1 MDGFAVV
8 VGAFPVAGGRASRC
22 GAVCGF
28 QRIAF
33 EFVLVHNN
41 SRASTIYIAGTG
53 AESIAA
59 NVEEAISHGTL
70 APGDAL
76 PPIRELAGQLG
87 VNANTVAA
95 AYRLLRDRGAVETA
109 GRRGTRVRHRPATTP
124 RSLLGLDVPAGVR
137 DLSTGNPD
145 PALLPIA
152 FARVPH
158 ARPLLYGE
166 PAMSPELVDYARA
179 ALAADGVP
187 ADHLAV
193 TSGALDGIERAL
205 TAHLRPGDRVA
216 VEDPG
221 WANLLDLLAA
231 LGLSAEPVRV
241 DDDGPLAADMARAL
255 GRGVRAV
262 VLTNRAQNPTGAALS
277 ADRAD
282 ALRGLLAGRADEVLL
297 VEDDHCA
304 GIAGAPL
311 HTLAGSTSHW
321 AFVRSAS
328 KAYGPD
334 LRVAVLA
341 GDRRTVE
348 RVHGRLRLGPGWV
361 SHLLQDLA
369 VSLWSDERRDSPRRR
384 GRGAVHRQ
392 PHAVVRRVSRARRRR
407 SRSVRAQRVGPGA
420 RRDGRDH
427 PAARRGLGR
436 GAGDSVPDPHA
447 GGHPHHHRRPG
458 RRRDRSP
465 RRRRRRGGAGHRTP
479 QCLAQVMCIIG
490 VCRAP
495 TSTSMTNLPPR

>member
-1 MDGFAVV
+1 V
-8 VGAFPVAGGRASRC
+8 PVQS
-22 GAVCGF
+22 
-28 QRIAF
+28 
-33 EFVLVHNN
+33 
-41 SRASTIYIAGTG
+41 SIAGTG

-59 NVEEAISHGTL
+59 NVEEAISHGSL

-76 PPIRELAGQLG
+76 PPIRELAGRLG

-95 AYRLLRDRGAVETA
+95 AYRLLRVRGAVETA

-124 RSLLGLDVPAGVR
+124 RSLLGLDVAAGVR

-152 FARVPH
+152 AALRHGP
-158 ARPLLYGE
+158 APRRPVLYGE
-166 PAMSPELVDYARA
+166 APMSPELVDFSRA
-179 ALAADGVP
+179 ALLADGVP

-205 TAHLRPGDRVA
+205 SAHLRPGDRVA

-241 DDDGPLAADMARAL
+241 DDDGPLVDDMARAL
-255 GRGVRAV
+255 NRGVRAV
-262 VLTNRAQNPTGAALS
+262 VITNRAQNPTGAALS
-277 ADRAD
+277 DDRAD
-282 ALRGLLAGRADEVLL
+282 ALGGLLAGHADGLLL

-311 HTLAGSTSHW
+311 HTLAGSTGHW

-341 GDRRTVE
+341 GDHRTVE

-369 VSLWSDERRDSPRRR
+369 VGLWSDEAASRLVRTAEVQYTSARTRLRAALAER
-384 GRGAVHRQ
+384 GVAAHGRSGLNLWIPVPDETVAITRLLSAGWAAAPGTRFRIRTPAGIRVTIADLTADEIDPLADAVAGAVRI
-392 PHAVVRRVSRARRRR
+392 AGRA
-407 SRSVRAQRVGPGA
+407 SV
-420 RRDGRDH
+420 
-427 PAARRGLGR
+427 
-436 GAGDSVPDPHA
+436 
-447 GGHPHHHRRPG
+447 
-458 RRRDRSP
+458 
-465 RRRRRRGGAGHRTP
+465 
-479 QCLAQVMCIIG
+479 
-490 VCRAP
+490 
-495 TSTSMTNLPPR
+495 

>member
-1 MDGFAVV
+1 MSYV
-8 VGAFPVAGGRASRC
+8 PVQQS
-22 GAVCGF
+22 
-28 QRIAF
+28 
-33 EFVLVHNN
+33 
-41 SRASTIYIAGTG
+41 IAGTG

-59 NVEEAISHGTL
+59 NIEDSISAGTL

-87 VNANTVAA
+87 VNANTAAA
-95 AYRLLRDRGAVETA
+95 AYRLLRDRGAIETA
-109 GRRGTRVRHRPATTP
+109 GRRGTRVRHRPATSP
-124 RSLLGLDVPAGVR
+124 RSLLGLDVPPGVR
-137 DLSTGNPD
+137 DLSTGSPN

-152 FARVPH
+152 TVPQAHWGAGRRPVLYGGPATLPELAEH
-158 ARPLLYGE
+158 ARRMLT
-166 PAMSPELVDYARA
+166 
-179 ALAADGVP
+179 ADGVP
-187 ADHLAV
+187 AEHFAV

-231 LGLSAEPVRV
+231 LGLSAEPVGV
-241 DDDGPLAADMARAL
+241 DDDGPLVADITRAL
-255 GRGVRAV
+255 DRGVRAL

-282 ALRGLLAGRADEVLL
+282 ALGALLAGNDVLV

-304 GIAGAPL
+304 GISGAPL

-341 GDRRTVE
+341 GDHRTVE

-361 SHLLQDLA
+361 SHLLQGLA
-369 VSLWSDERRDSPRRR
+369 VRLWSDHAATRLVDQAERRYAGTRNGLRAALAEQGVTAY
-384 GRGAVHRQ
+384 GRSGLNVWIPVPDETVAITRLLGSGWAAAPGSRFRIRTPAGIRITVADLADDEIEPLADAVA
-392 PHAVVRRVSRARRRR
+392 HAVR
-407 SRSVRAQRVGPGA
+407 STGRS
-420 RRDGRDH
+420 
-427 PAARRGLGR
+427 
-436 GAGDSVPDPHA
+436 SV
-447 GGHPHHHRRPG
+447 
-458 RRRDRSP
+458 
-465 RRRRRRGGAGHRTP
+465 
-479 QCLAQVMCIIG
+479 
-490 VCRAP
+490 
-495 TSTSMTNLPPR
+495 

>member
-1 MDGFAVV
+1 
-8 VGAFPVAGGRASRC
+8 
-22 GAVCGF
+22 
-28 QRIAF
+28 
-33 EFVLVHNN
+33 
-41 SRASTIYIAGTG
+41 
-53 AESIAA
+53 
-59 NVEEAISHGTL
+59 VEEAISHGAL

-152 FARVPH
+152 LARVPQ

-166 PAMSPELVDYARA
+166 PAMSPELVDYTRT

-205 TAHLRPGDRVA
+205 TAQLRPGDRVA

-221 WANLLDLLAA
+221 WANMLDLLAA

-241 DDDGPLAADMARAL
+241 DVDGPMVADVRRAL
-255 GRGVRAV
+255 SRGVRALV
-262 VLTNRAQNPTGAALS
+262 ITNRAQNPTGAALS
-277 ADRAD
+277 AA
-282 ALRGLLAGRADEVLL
+282 RADELRNLVSGGDLL
-297 VEDDHCA
+297 IVEDDHCA
-304 GIAGAPL
+304 GISGAPL
-311 HTLAGSTSHW
+311 HTLAGSTGRW
-321 AFVRSAS
+321 VFVRSAS

-361 SHLLQDLA
+361 SHLLQDIA
-369 VSLWSDERRDSPRRR
+369 VGLWSEEAAVRLVRKAEEQYTGTRTRLRAALTERGVVAH
-384 GRGAVHRQ
+384 GRSGLNVWIPVPEETVAITRLLGAGWAAAPGTRF
-392 PHAVVRRVSRARRRR
+392 RIRT
-407 SRSVRAQRVGPGA
+407 GPGMRITVA
-420 RRDGRDH
+420 DLTADEIDPLADAIAEAVLSTGRS
-427 PAARRGLGR
+427 
-436 GAGDSVPDPHA
+436 SV
-447 GGHPHHHRRPG
+447 
-458 RRRDRSP
+458 
-465 RRRRRRGGAGHRTP
+465 
-479 QCLAQVMCIIG
+479 
-490 VCRAP
+490 
-495 TSTSMTNLPPR
+495 

>member
-1 MDGFAVV
+1 V
-8 VGAFPVAGGRASRC
+8 PVQIS
-22 GAVCGF
+22 
-28 QRIAF
+28 
-33 EFVLVHNN
+33 
-41 SRASTIYIAGTG
+41 IAGTG

-95 AYRLLRDRGAVETA
+95 AYRLLRDRGAVEAA

-145 PALLPIA
+145 PALLPIT
-152 FARVPH
+152 FARIPQP
-158 ARPLLYGE
+158 RPLLYGE
-166 PAMSPELVDYARA
+166 PAMSPDLVEYTHA
-179 ALAADGVP
+179 ALTADGVP
-187 ADHLAV
+187 ADHLAL

-205 TAHLRPGDRVA
+205 AAHLRPGDRVA

-241 DDDGPLAADMARAL
+241 DDDGPLVVDMAQAL
-255 GRGVRAV
+255 GRGVRALV
-262 VLTNRAQNPTGAALS
+262 ITNRAQNPTGAALS

-282 ALRGLLAGRADEVLL
+282 ALRGLLSGRANEVLL

-304 GIAGAPL
+304 GIAAAPL
-311 HTLAGSTSHW
+311 HTLTGSTGHW

-334 LRVAVLA
+334 LRVAELA

-348 RVHGRLRLGPGWV
+348 RVQGRLRLGPGWV

-369 VSLWSDERRDSPRRR
+369 VGLWSDDT
-384 GRGAVHRQ
+384 
-392 PHAVVRRVSRARRRR
+392 
-407 SRSVRAQRVGPGA
+407 
-420 RRDGRDH
+420 
-427 PAARRGLGR
+427 AARRVLEAEKQYTGNRTRLCDALAERGVAAHGRSGLNVWIP
-436 GAGDSVPDPHA
+436 VPDETIA
-447 GGHPHHHRRPG
+447 ITRLLNMGWAAAPG
-458 RRRDRSP
+458 MRFRIRTSP
-465 RRRRRRGGAGHRTP
+465 GVRVTVADLSAHEIDP
-479 QCLAQVMCIIG
+479 LADAIAEAV
-490 VCRAP
+490 RA
-495 TSTSMTNLPPR
+495 TGRFSV

>member
-1 MDGFAVV
+1 M
-8 VGAFPVAGGRASRC
+8 PVQS
-22 GAVCGF
+22 
-28 QRIAF
+28 
-33 EFVLVHNN
+33 
-41 SRASTIYIAGTG
+41 SIAGTG

-59 NVEEAISHGTL
+59 NVEEAISHGSL

-76 PPIRELAGQLG
+76 PPIRELAGRLG

-152 FARVPH
+152 GALPHGPVPR
-158 ARPLLYGE
+158 RPVLYGE
-166 PAMSPELVDYARA
+166 VPMSPELVEFSRS
-179 ALAADGVP
+179 ALLADGVP

-205 TAHLRPGDRVA
+205 SAHLRPGDRVA

-241 DDDGPLAADMARAL
+241 DDDGPLVADMARAL
-255 GRGVRAV
+255 DRGVRAV
-262 VLTNRAQNPTGAALS
+262 VITNRAQNPTGAALS

-282 ALRGLLAGRADEVLL
+282 ALGELLAGHADGLLL

-311 HTLAGSTSHW
+311 RTLAGTTSHW

-341 GDRRTVE
+341 GDHRTVE

-361 SHLLQDLA
+361 SHVLQDLA
-369 VSLWSDERRDSPRRR
+369 VGLWSDEAASRLVGAAEKQYTSARTRLRAALAER
-384 GRGAVHRQ
+384 GVAAHG
-392 PHAVVRRVSRARRRR
+392 R
-407 SRSVRAQRVGPGA
+407 S
-420 RRDGRDH
+420 
-427 PAARRGLGR
+427 GLNLWIP
-436 GAGDSVPDPHA
+436 VPDETVAVTRLLSA
-447 GGHPHHHRRPG
+447 GWAAAPG
-458 RRRDRSP
+458 IRFRI
-465 RRRRRRGGAGHRTP
+465 RTP
-479 QCLAQVMCIIG
+479 AGIRVTIADLTADEIDPLADAVAAAVRIAG
-490 VCRAP
+490 RA
-495 TSTSMTNLPPR
+495 SV

>member
-1 MDGFAVV
+1 VQY
-8 VGAFPVAGGRASRC
+8 S
-22 GAVCGF
+22 
-28 QRIAF
+28 
-33 EFVLVHNN
+33 
-41 SRASTIYIAGTG
+41 IAGTG

-59 NVEEAISHGTL
+59 DVEEAISKGRL

-76 PPIRELAGQLG
+76 PPIRDLAAQLG
-87 VNANTVAA
+87 VNANTAAA

-152 FARVPH
+152 TTSQARIVGP
-158 ARPLLYGE
+158 PVLYGE
-166 PAMSPELVDYARA
+166 PAMSPELVDYTRA
-179 ALAADGVP
+179 ALSADGVP

-221 WANLLDLLAA
+221 WANILDLLAA

-241 DDDGPLAADMARAL
+241 DDDGPFVADVVRAL
-255 GRGVRAV
+255 DRGVRGLV
-262 VLTNRAQNPTGAALS
+262 VTNRAQNPTGAALS

-282 ALRGLLAGRADEVLL
+282 ALRSLLADRSDEVLL

-304 GIAGAPL
+304 GISGAPL
-311 HTLAGSTSHW
+311 HTLAGSATRW

-341 GDRRTVE
+341 GDHRTVE

-361 SHLLQDLA
+361 SHVLQGLA
-369 VSLWSDERRDSPRRR
+369 VGLWSDDAATQLIRTAEQQYSDTRMRLRTALAERQVTAS
-384 GRGAVHRQ
+384 GRSGLNLWIPVPDETIAITRLLNGGWAAA
-392 PHAVVRRVSRARRRR
+392 PGTRFRIRT
-407 SRSVRAQRVGPGA
+407 GPGIRITIA
-420 RRDGRDH
+420 DLAADEIDPLADAVAEAVGSTGR
-427 PAARRGLGR
+427 A
-436 GAGDSVPDPHA
+436 SV
-447 GGHPHHHRRPG
+447 
-458 RRRDRSP
+458 
-465 RRRRRRGGAGHRTP
+465 
-479 QCLAQVMCIIG
+479 
-490 VCRAP
+490 
-495 TSTSMTNLPPR
+495 